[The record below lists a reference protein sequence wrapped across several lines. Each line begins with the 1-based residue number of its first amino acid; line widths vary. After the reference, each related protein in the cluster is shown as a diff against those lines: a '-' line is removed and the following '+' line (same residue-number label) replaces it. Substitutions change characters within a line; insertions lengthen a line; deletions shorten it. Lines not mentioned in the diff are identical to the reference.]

1 MPSLGKV
8 EIRPLKY
15 VDLFLTRCGWSNL
28 YISEKEIM
36 ALKTLRIVTKRRAW
50 LELWKNW
57 TLLVVKLN
65 IRRKS
70 SSRQSAPL
78 WMQLLIKLSFSLFYF
93 QTDREEVQ
101 ALPRCLSIIHLH
113 FASTLRQWWWLQWGC
128 CFWSSDQY
136 LKMSCLLLGPEGG
149 WPLNSKIFLLLLY
162 LCSCAN
168 LIFFLEDLVKFECQR
183 LSLTAWIWLRRFC
196 HTTSG
201 NATSL
206 TNCGGFQRVG

>member
-113 FASTLRQWWWLQWGC
+113 FASTLRQWWWLRWGC
-128 CFWSSDQY
+128 CCWSSDQY

-149 WPLNSKIFLLLLY
+149 WPLNSKTFILLL
-162 LCSCAN
+162 
-168 LIFFLEDLVKFECQR
+168 DLVALILPHHLGKCNIFDKLWGISE
-183 LSLTAWIWLRRFC
+183 SWI
-196 HTTSG
+196 
-201 NATSL
+201 NKQ
-206 TNCGGFQRVG
+206 CGLHCFPCGYIKSMKM